1 MFLLIRAGLPLIS
14 LFLWLLSASIVTAS
28 AGDPPSASPRGARQ
42 NAEAQAETKTKTA
55 TQSAAEAGK
64 DTLNRKCFQCHAATM
79 WSSLRLDRRAW
90 ESTLYRMVGRGAL
103 WTEEEISA
111 MAAFLAETRG
121 PK

>member
-1 MFLLIRAGLPLIS
+1 MFLLVRAGVPLLC
-14 LFLWLLSASIVTAS
+14 LFVWLLSASSVTAS
-28 AGDPPSASPRGARQ
+28 AADGDRQ
-42 NAEAQAETKTKTA
+42 STEPQAKTA
-55 TQSAAEAGK
+55 TQSSAEAGK

-103 WTEEEISA
+103 WTEEEISS

>member
-1 MFLLIRAGLPLIS
+1 MPMFLLIRAGVPLFC

-28 AGDPPSASPRGARQ
+28 AGEAPSASPRGERQ
-42 NAEAQAETKTKTA
+42 NAAAQAKTA
-55 TQSAAEAGK
+55 TQSSAEVGK

-103 WTEEEISA
+103 WTEEEVSQ

>member
-1 MFLLIRAGLPLIS
+1 MFLLIRAGVPLFC

-28 AGDPPSASPRGARQ
+28 AGGERQ
-42 NAEAQAETKTKTA
+42 NAAAQAKTA
-55 TQSAAEAGK
+55 TQSSAEAGK

-103 WTEEEISA
+103 WTEEEVSQ